1 MELVLNEINLSQ
13 IEKMF
18 YVIRGQKVMQDS
30 DLAQLYE
37 VETKHLNRQ

>member
-18 YVIRGQKVMQDS
+18 YVIRGRKVMLDS